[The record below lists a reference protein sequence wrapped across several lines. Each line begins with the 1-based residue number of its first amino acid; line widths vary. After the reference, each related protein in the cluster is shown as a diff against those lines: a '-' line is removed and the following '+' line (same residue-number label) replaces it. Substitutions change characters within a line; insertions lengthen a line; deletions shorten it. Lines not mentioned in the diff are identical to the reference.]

1 MFDEIAA
8 LSHDAEQMFRQ
19 AAKQLVEA
27 GQFHQ
32 LFDLRLMQRR
42 HELGAPLDRETVLD
56 DLDQPLRQRLEAAY
70 VDACREVGQL
80 LLEAGRASD
89 AWTYLQPA
97 CEKPLLQSWL
107 AQVVPTEESA
117 DELIELALHQGVD
130 PERGFAWLLARR
142 GTCNSI
148 TDLESMC
155 GSLPVK
161 DQIAC
166 TAVLIRHLYKE
177 LLGNVRG
184 HLERLGQDVPES
196 ASLSELLVAHPD
208 LVDEGAYHIDTSHL
222 ATTVRFARLITEPAL
237 LQLSI
242 ELANY
247 GSHLAKDL
255 QYPDRVPFEDT
266 YPAHLLLF
274 RATLNQDVDQALEY
288 FARCADEVEIDEHGT
303 GAIETYLI
311 LLERV
316 GRTDVALD
324 EYARLVPDNYSLSPY
339 APTLVQLAKL
349 SNRWDRYLE
358 ICEQRAD
365 LVGFA
370 AGQLSKKKGG

>member
-8 LSHDAEQMFRQ
+8 LSHDAGQMFRQ

-27 GQFHQ
+27 RQFHQ

-42 HELGAPLDRETVLD
+42 HELGVSLDREAVLD
-56 DLDQPLRQRLEAAY
+56 DLDQPLRHRLEEAY
-70 VDACREVGQL
+70 LDACREVGQL

-89 AWTYLQPA
+89 AWTYLRPA
-97 CEKPLLQSWL
+97 CEKSLLQNWL

-155 GSLPVK
+155 GSLPLK

-166 TAVLIRHLYKE
+166 TTVLVRHLHKE
-177 LLGNVRG
+177 LHDNVRG
-184 HLERLGQDVPES
+184 HLERLERDVPES
-196 ASLSELLVAHPD
+196 ASLSELLGAHPD
-208 LVDEGAYHIDTSHL
+208 LMAEGAYHIDTSHL
-222 ATTVRFARLITEPAL
+222 ATTVRFSRLITEPAL
-237 LQLSI
+237 LRLSI
-242 ELANY
+242 ELADY
-247 GSHLAKDL
+247 GRHLTKDL
-255 QYPDRVPFEDT
+255 QYPDSMPFEDA
-266 YPAHLLLF
+266 YPTHLLFF
-274 RATLNQDVDQALEY
+274 RATLNQEVDQALEY
-288 FARCADEVEIDEHGT
+288 FGRRAEEVEIDAHGT
-303 GAIETYLI
+303 GTIETYLI
-311 LLERV
+311 LLDRV
-316 GRTDVALD
+316 GRADEALD
-324 EYARLVPDNYSLSPY
+324 EYARLVPANYSLSPY
-339 APTLVQLAKL
+339 APTLVQLAK
-349 SNRWDRYLE
+349 SSGRWDRYLE

-370 AGQLSKKKGG
+370 VGQLSKKKGG